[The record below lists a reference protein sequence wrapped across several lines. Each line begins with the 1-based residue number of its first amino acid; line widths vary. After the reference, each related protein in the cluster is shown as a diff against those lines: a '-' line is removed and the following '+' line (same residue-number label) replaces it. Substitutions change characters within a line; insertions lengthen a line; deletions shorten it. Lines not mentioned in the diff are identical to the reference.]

1 MTTSNQ
7 VHARLPLTA
16 GGNVTQANTLKAV
29 QMGISSSWPFIKV
42 PKYAASAGTLSSQ
55 TFTYSL
61 SALTDLTSEG
71 ISRLFVEP
79 IAATDGPP
87 IMKRA
92 WRDYKDS
99 SGDWQIEVSPGFAS
113 EFNGKDFGVF
123 YGAMTADVTSGTADI
138 DLPEDYLIAF
148 ASWWYA
154 NFALTVPESRRS
166 FYTDRIVIMKDEWM
180 NKLKAHAT
188 LGFDK
193 LQTNTQ
199 DNMGGSRRSRRYP
212 YYR

>member
-1 MTTSNQ
+1 MTTANK
-7 VHARLPLTA
+7 VHARMPLTA
-16 GGNVTQANTLKAV
+16 GGNVTEANTLKAV
-29 QMGISSSWPFIKV
+29 QMAISSSWPFIKV
-42 PKYAASAGTLSSQ
+42 PRHVANVATLATQ

-87 IMKRA
+87 IMKRG

-99 SGDWQIEVSPGFAS
+99 SGDWQIEFSPRVTS
-113 EFNGKDFGVF
+113 EFNGKAFGVF
-123 YGAMTADVTSGTADI
+123 YGAMTADVTSGDTEI

-148 ASWWYA
+148 VAWWYA

-180 NKLKAHAT
+180 NKLKSHAT

-199 DNMGGSRRSRRYP
+199 DNMRGRRRSLRYP
-212 YYR
+212 YFT

>member
-1 MTTSNQ
+1 MTTANQ

-29 QMGISSSWPFIKV
+29 QMAISRSWPFIKV
-42 PKYAASAGTLSSQ
+42 PMHVSSAGTLSTQ
-55 TFTYSL
+55 TYTYSL
-61 SALTDLTSEG
+61 AALTDLTSDG

-79 IAATDGPP
+79 FAVTDGPP

-99 SGDWQIEVSPGFAS
+99 SGNWQLEIAPSVTS

-123 YGAMTADVTSGTADI
+123 YGAKTADETVGTTEI
-138 DLPEDYLIAF
+138 DLPEDYLITF
-148 ASWWYA
+148 AAWWYA
-154 NFALTVPESRRS
+154 NFGLTVPESRRS
-166 FYTDRIVIMKDEWM
+166 SYTDRIVIMKDEWQSI
-180 NKLKAHAT
+180 LKANAT
-188 LGFDK
+188 MGFDK

-199 DNMGGSRRSRRYP
+199 DNMQGARRSRRYR